1 MSRTRALP
9 AEKGCTG
16 HQIPMVRTNASKVT
30 WSGART
36 STDCRTGGRRNGVT
50 TARLAGSPV
59 GVMVLS
65 LALAR
70 VAGRRVAG
78 GFACRAIAGRL
89 AHPGTGGPVQVVA
102 EPAQGQRPQGGQ

>member
-1 MSRTRALP
+1 MSRTRSLP

-16 HQIPMVRTNASKVT
+16 HQIPMVRTNASKVS
-30 WSGART
+30 WSWART

-50 TARLAGSPV
+50 TARLPGSPV

-65 LALAR
+65 SVLAR
-70 VAGRRVAG
+70 VAGRRVPG
-78 GFACRAIAGRL
+78 CFAFLVIACRL